1 MRTREESL
9 KIISDAI
16 GGNAYAVNNISQNEQ
31 NTASQQ
37 NTGMRSREES
47 LRIIQSALGGGSA
60 AGTSP
65 QSATPQS
72 ASPTAPLTQ
81 GSLAGE
87 GRSAEQ
93 IQQEISDSRKR
104 LAKLQSDAAYVL
116 TAEPGAELGRQMDEE
131 RARIKALDEEL
142 DALKSPNTNAE
153 RDSLIQRMN
162 AITENEGYATTVEL
176 ADAVTQEKQD
186 TRQRLHQLDEELGN
200 AARFYDSG
208 ERAGA
213 VTKGALKQTGS
224 AYTNLMGTLQ
234 GAGNRLHEA
243 SSDFDKAVA
252 GSEYSGWATDEL
264 SAANI
269 AASSDGK
276 GLEGLQK
283 EEQRLY
289 EKADTMSDSASRD
302 IEQAKEGL
310 SALGQAGV
318 DISTNLIQLG
328 IDAAGKAAGLGM
340 LPFFVRAA
348 GGSMQEARQAG
359 ASTGQQLAYGLTKG
373 GIEAATEILTGGIAG
388 TGISGLDNVIEPLI
402 DKLVKSTAGRIALK
416 AISNA
421 AGEGIE
427 EGLSDILDPF
437 AKLIYNDRALKEAW
451 ENRADLGA
459 QMLYDFLIGLAV
471 GSIGSGTK
479 IAKGAATG
487 QYAEKN
493 GLPGGTETPV
503 QPVQTTQSTPAR
515 PVMDTAEN
523 LTGIPGPVQQTGQ
536 GNNAPLQ
543 QNIDNGGTT
552 AYNNTRI
559 TNGGAEDGIRTAG
572 LQQDDAGRSAEAN
585 RRGIPGVYQYSNSD
599 NSGWG
604 RSGEVPVGTGFV
616 LISENARKRLNER
629 GVAVVEARDASS
641 DKAAFSSA
649 LESAR
654 ANDPDNGWAVT
665 PKSAEELEQSGARLL
680 MDERGSAGLA
690 VTPDGDI
697 EAVFANHAA
706 GAPKGATKSLI
717 PMAIAN
723 GGTKLD
729 CYGIDLVKLY
739 AQYGFTPVARVKFDP
754 EYANPGWDSSKGTP
768 DIYFMMHNGDS
779 ADSVVDKIG
788 TYPIPTAA
796 ELQALPEMDYDSAY
810 AYRDRLLAER
820 SGKGSPFGGAVERS
834 ETEGKGSPFG
844 GAVERSETE
853 GVYAYG
859 KTQADTA
866 LKEYQTR
873 VADAIQAGD
882 YERAYALYREYRN
895 PELRAFK
902 DFYARKTFTEYADAN
917 GYGLRPDTAVGM
929 DGAKNTDKDVSNQ
942 LNSLE
947 KSQQEEYNSSEGSMI
962 SLALRF
968 VSNRDDLYTNLQNV
982 PPLDGYEDIACHAD
996 PLSFGFV
1003 DPVTGETVQDVD
1015 ARFLAKLVIESG
1027 KYNGGAI
1034 RLIACE
1040 AGKYEDGIAQKF
1052 ADEMGVNVLAP
1063 TKEVYVDTMGYMVV
1077 ADDDAVATELLKTAT
1092 EKWNPEGWKTFKPRE
1107 R

>member
-1 MRTREESL
+1 MS
-9 KIISDAI
+9 
-16 GGNAYAVNNISQNEQ
+16 
-31 NTASQQ
+31 
-37 NTGMRSREES
+37 
-47 LRIIQSALGGGSA
+47 
-60 AGTSP
+60 
-65 QSATPQS
+65 
-72 ASPTAPLTQ
+72 
-81 GSLAGE
+81 

-116 TAEPGAELGRQMDEE
+116 TAEPGAELGRQMDAE

-224 AYTNLMGTLQ
+224 AYTNFMGTLQ
-234 GAGNRLHEA
+234 GVGNRLHEA
-243 SSDFDKAVA
+243 SSEFDKAVA

-493 GLPGGTETPV
+493 GLLGGTETPV

-834 ETEGKGSPFG
+834 ETEG
-844 GAVERSETE
+844 AT
-853 GVYAYG
+853 AAG
-859 KTQADTA
+859 KTHADTV
-866 LKEYQTR
+866 LREYQIR
-873 VADAIQAGD
+873 IADAIQAKD
-882 YERAYALYREYRN
+882 YQRACELYREYQN
-895 PELRAFK
+895 PYLREFK
-902 DFYARKTFTEYADAN
+902 DFLAVKEFTEYADAH
-917 GYGLRPDTAVGM
+917 GYGLRPVTAVGM

-947 KSQQEEYNSSEGSMI
+947 KSQQEEYNSSERSI
-962 SLALRF
+962 NSLSLRF
-968 VSNRDDLYTNLQNV
+968 MSKRDSAYINLQNV

>member
-1 MRTREESL
+1 MRQPLSRL
-9 KIISDAI
+9 RRQLPFQ
-16 GGNAYAVNNISQNEQ
+16 GSQ
-31 NTASQQ
+31 T
-37 NTGMRSREES
+37 
-47 LRIIQSALGGGSA
+47 
-60 AGTSP
+60 P
-65 QSATPQS
+65 QSRFTRQLPFQGSQTPQS
-72 ASPTAPLTQ
+72 AAPAAPLTQGSQTPQSPAATAPLTQ

-116 TAEPGAELGRQMDEE
+116 TAEPGAELGRQMDAE
-131 RARIKALDEEL
+131 RARIKALDAEL

-224 AYTNLMGTLQ
+224 AYTNFMGTLQ
-234 GAGNRLHEA
+234 GVGNRLHEA
-243 SSDFDKAVA
+243 SSEFDKAVA

-493 GLPGGTETPV
+493 GLLGGTETPV

-572 LQQDDAGRSAEAN
+572 LQQDGAGRSAEAN

-654 ANDPDNGWAVT
+654 VNDPDNGWAVI

-844 GAVERSETE
+844 GTVEQSETEGKGSPFGGAVERSETE
-853 GVYAYG
+853 GVTASG
-859 KTQADTA
+859 KTQADAA
-866 LKEYQTR
+866 LKDYQTR
-873 VADAIQAGD
+873 VADALQAGD
-882 YERAYALYREYRN
+882 YERAYALYKEYRN

-947 KSQQEEYNSSEGSMI
+947 KSQQEEYNSSERSI
-962 SLALRF
+962 NSLSLRF
-968 VSNRDDLYTNLQNV
+968 MSKRDSAYINLQNV